1 MHKILWVFLAL
12 VCSSQLLA
20 DCKEFA
26 LQGEWNV
33 FYRDNAFPSSV
44 LAADKIID
52 IRYLSD
58 LDQFSV
64 ALNDDNWQAWSSG
77 WTHECINGQTVLIGA
92 IEKRKGGMLLVV
104 EISRVTEVSD
114 LLARASGEVK
124 LNQINIQFPDQNA
137 YNDTSGIFDV
147 AKKTGYLASHPGHA
161 HADN

>member
-1 MHKILWVFLAL
+1 MHKILFAIFAL

-26 LQGEWNV
+26 LQGEWSV
-33 FYRDNAFPSSV
+33 FYRNNAFPSSV
-44 LAADKIID
+44 LAPDKIVE

-64 ALNDDNWQAWSSG
+64 ELNDDHWKAWSGG
-77 WTHECINGQTVLIGA
+77 WMHECINGQTVLIGA
-92 IEKRKGGMLLVV
+92 IEKRQGGMLLIV

-114 LLARASGEVK
+114 LLARPSGEVK

-147 AKKTGYLASHPGHA
+147 ARKTGYLASHPGHT
-161 HADN
+161 HADA